1 MQTTTTP
8 IPIAPTP
15 LRELAHRRSCGIDVR
30 LLWDPA
36 DGRLTV
42 EAHDDAEGTV
52 LVVPVGERPALAVF
66 HHPYAYAA

>member
-1 MQTTTTP
+1 MQTTITP
-8 IPIAPTP
+8 IH

-42 EAHDDAEGTV
+42 EARDDAEGTV
-52 LVVPVGERPALAVF
+52 VVVPVGERPPLAVF

>member
-1 MQTTTTP
+1 METTTTYTAP
-8 IPIAPTP
+8 IP
-15 LRELAHRRSCGIDVR
+15 LRELAHRRSCGIEVR

-42 EAHDDAEGTV
+42 EARDEAEDTV
-52 LVVPVGERPALAVF
+52 LVVAVGERPPLAVF

>member
-1 MQTTTTP
+1 MHTTTP
-8 IPIAPTP
+8 DTPIAR
-15 LRELAHRRSCGIDVR
+15 RELAHRASCGIDVR

-42 EAHDDAEGTV
+42 EARDDAEGTI
-52 LVVPVGERPALAVF
+52 LVVPVDGRPALAVF

>member
-8 IPIAPTP
+8 ITPIA
-15 LRELAHRRSCGIDVR
+15 LRELAHRTCCGIDVR

-42 EAHDDAEGTV
+42 EARDDAEGTI